1 MSSRA
6 RTRPRRQAARPRRG
20 VETRAAIRQAAEC
33 IFAESGFGEART
45 DAIAAR
51 AGVNKA
57 LLYYYFKSKDDL
69 YFAIL
74 EDHLKDFHRRVT
86 EVLSA
91 EGPARAKLLAY
102 VSAHF
107 DFISARPNYPRLFHR
122 LMMTGGAQL
131 QRMAREYSAPVYRK
145 LVSVIECGMRSGEF
159 QKVDSH
165 HTVLSLIALIV
176 FYFSSA
182 PVLNVATQT
191 DPYDKTQ
198 LARRKE
204 EVLKFIR
211 RALFKNGDADA

>member
-1 MSSRA
+1 MSRRT
-6 RTRPRRQAARPRRG
+6 RTRPKRRAARPRRG
-20 VETRAAIRQAAEC
+20 EETRAAIRQAAEG
-33 IFAESGFGEART
+33 IFAESGFGGART

-86 EVLSA
+86 EVLSG

-145 LVSVIECGMRSGEF
+145 LVSVVESGMRSGEF

-182 PVLNVATQT
+182 PVLSVVTQT
-191 DPYDKTQ
+191 DPYDKAQ
-198 LARRKE
+198 LARRKQ
-204 EVLKFIR
+204 EVLQFIR